1 MSKYRAAFGFGHE
14 FKSEQSGFGVQDHRE
29 TRGGLTG
36 FLQLS
41 SPIRGKLPL

>member
-29 TRGGLTG
+29 TRGEGLTG
-36 FLQLS
+36 FLP
-41 SPIRGKLPL
+41 PIRGKLPL